1 VSVAATRQE
10 RIALGVLALLLAAG
24 AGARAL
30 RSTPAPAQWS
40 TPDPAAETPAAAQA
54 LLERSVAAEHADS
67 AADVPLAAGERL
79 DPNTASAT
87 DLRRLPRVSRALA
100 ERIVARRAERG
111 PYRTLADLDSVPG
124 VGEGTLERIAPYL
137 ALAPAPASGSAP
149 AAVPAALGAPS
160 IASNAGAGAGGGQ
173 VDVNRA
179 GAAELDALP
188 GVGPALAARIVE
200 WRARNGAFA
209 TPDDLAKVPGI
220 GPAKLAR
227 LRPLIRVSP

>member
-1 VSVAATRQE
+1 VAATRQE

-24 AGARAL
+24 AGARAM
-30 RSTPAPAQWS
+30 RGTPAPAQWT
-40 TPDPAAETPAAAQA
+40 TPDPAAETPAAAKA
-54 LLERSVAAEHADS
+54 LLDRSVAAEHADS

-124 VGEGTLERIAPYL
+124 VGGGTLQRIAPYL
-137 ALAPAPASGSAP
+137 ALPAAPAD
-149 AAVPAALGAPS
+149 AARTT
-160 IASNAGAGAGGGQ
+160 AGGSPALAVGSSVGGGVGGGP

-179 GAAELDALP
+179 SAAELEALP
-188 GVGPALAARIVE
+188 GVGPALAARMVE
-200 WRARNGAFA
+200 WRAKNGGFA
-209 TPDDLAKVPGI
+209 SAEDLAKVPGI

-227 LRPLIRVSP
+227 LRPLVRVSP